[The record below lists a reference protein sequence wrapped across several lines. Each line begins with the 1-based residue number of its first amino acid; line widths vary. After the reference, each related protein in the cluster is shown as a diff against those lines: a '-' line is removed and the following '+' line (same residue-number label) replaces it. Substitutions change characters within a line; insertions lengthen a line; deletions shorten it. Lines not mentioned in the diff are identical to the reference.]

1 MDLNELTNKLT
12 NIKLTSE
19 TLDQSIQTLEQYQ
32 KKRDASISF
41 EGTYLE
47 NKESIIELYKL
58 FWFYFLVDSYFYY
71 LNPKTYT

>member
-1 MDLNELTNKLT
+1 MDLNELSNKLT

-41 EGTYLE
+41 EGIPP
-47 NKESIIELYKL
+47 NIEA
-58 FWFYFLVDSYFYY
+58 
-71 LNPKTYT
+71 